1 MHSQSPLCP
10 NCSRPMVIARTI
22 PGVLDE
28 PEVNVF
34 ECSCCRVDFM
44 TEGPLL
50 RRRIGSF
57 VPRLSAKEC
66 AAYFA
71 PDGYAPI

>member
-1 MHSQSPLCP
+1 
-10 NCSRPMVIARTI
+10 MVIARTI

-44 TEGPLL
+44 TEDLCVPNIRFSMDAEN
-50 RRRIGSF
+50 RRG
-57 VPRLSAKEC
+57 K
-66 AAYFA
+66 FA
-71 PDGYAPI
+71 T